1 MNHKHKSQ
9 IQKGKTWRTSNG

>member
-1 MNHKHKSQ
+1 MNNTHKSQ